1 MEAIILDGLGWIGA
15 AFILAA
21 YGMVSFKKLKPDSF
35 AYQGLNIAA
44 SILLLINTM
53 YYGAYPSSF
62 VNAVWAVI
70 AVVAIV
76 AVVRGGQSARG
87 EEA

>member
-1 MEAIILDGLGWIGA
+1 MEAFTLDVLGWIGA

-21 YGMVSFKKLKPDSF
+21 YGLVSFKKLAPDSF

-76 AVVRGGQSARG
+76 AVVRRNARSAG
-87 EEA
+87 

>member
-1 MEAIILDGLGWIGA
+1 VDRGCVYP
-15 AFILAA
+15 
-21 YGMVSFKKLKPDSF
+21 YGISACLVPQDRS
-35 AYQGLNIAA
+35 A

-70 AVVAIV
+70 GVVAV
-76 AVVRGGQSARG
+76 AAVVRKNAKNIS
-87 EEA
+87 

>member
-15 AFILAA
+15 ALILAA
-21 YGMVSFKKLKPDSF
+21 YGLVSFKRLAPDSM

-76 AVVRGGQSARG
+76 SVVKANSRRAVG
-87 EEA
+87 